1 MINVS
6 TNMTYKITDE
16 EYKQHRIE
24 MHKLYI
30 ESLYL
35 RIATWQNKKGY
46 SAKMDAWC
54 DKNIKELKKKL
65 LEEGESDVSI

>member
-6 TNMTYKITDE
+6 TTLDYKITDE
-16 EYKQHRIE
+16 EYKQHKIE
-24 MHKLYI
+24 MHQRYI
-30 ESLYL
+30 ESLYS
-35 RIATWQNKKGY
+35 RITEWQNKKGY

-65 LEEGESDVSI
+65 LEEGEKVE